1 MSRRRNKLPKEPVV
15 ARITGMSHEGRGIAH
30 VGDRAVF
37 ITNALPG
44 ETVAFQY
51 TKRNRKKAEGRSV
64 EILEAA
70 AERIAPG
77 CAHFG
82 VCGGCSLQHLPPE
95 AQIRYKQ
102 DVLAEQFRHMGGVT
116 PEQWLPALTG
126 PVWGYRRKARLAVK
140 FVPGKGDRVLVGFRE
155 KHSPFVADLAS
166 CPVLDP
172 RVGERL
178 PELASLIRSLSVF
191 DRVPQVEVAA
201 GDADVGLVLRNL
213 SPFSEDDLTR
223 LAAFGREHGFSI
235 YQQPGNESTVA
246 PIYPDSPRLTYTLPR
261 HDVEIEFRPTDF
273 TQVNGEINRLMVD
286 RALEL
291 LAPGPEERVLD
302 LFCGLG
308 NFTLPIARRC
318 REAVGIEG
326 AESLVERGR
335 QNAAANGVGNATFH
349 AADLT
354 RDHRDAQWWGGGFD
368 KALLDPPRSGAAEV
382 LPALAATGARR
393 IVYVSCG
400 PATLARDAGL
410 LVNGHGYRLTAAGVM
425 DMFPHT
431 AHVESMAVFDRD
443 Q

>member
-1 MSRRRNKLPKEPVV
+1 VT
-15 ARITGMSHEGRGIAH
+15 ARIDGMSHEGRGIAH
-30 VGDRAVF
+30 VDGRAVF
-37 ITNALPG
+37 ITNALVG

-51 TKRNRKKAEGRSV
+51 TKRNRKKAEGRTV
-64 EILEAA
+64 EVVEAA
-70 AERIAPG
+70 PERVAPG

-102 DVLAEQFRHMGGVT
+102 DVLAEQFRHMGGVN
-116 PEQWLPALTG
+116 PARWLPPLTG

-140 FVPGKGDRVLVGFRE
+140 FVPGKGNRVLVGFRE
-155 KHSPFVADLAS
+155 KHSPFVADLER

-178 PELASLIRSLSVF
+178 PELAALVQSLSIY

-201 GDADVGLVLRNL
+201 GDTQVGLVFRNL
-213 SPFSEDDLTR
+213 SPFSADDRACLENF
-223 LAAFGREHGFSI
+223 AREHGFCI
-235 YQQPGNESTVA
+235 YEQPGNETTVA
-246 PIYPDSPRLTYTLPR
+246 PVYPANPRLSYVLPE
-261 HDVEIEFRPTDF
+261 HDVEIEFQPTDF
-273 TQVNGEINRLMVD
+273 TQVNAEINRRMVD
-286 RALEL
+286 RALDLME
-291 LAPGPEERVLD
+291 PGAEERVLD

-318 REAVGIEG
+318 RVAVGIEG
-326 AESLVERGR
+326 AGALVERGR
-335 QNAAANGVGNATFH
+335 ENAEVNGVGNAVFH
-349 AADLT
+349 TADLT
-354 RDHRDAQWWGGGFD
+354 RDHSGAEWWGGDFD

-410 LVNGHGYRLTAAGVM
+410 LVNRHGYRLTAAGVM

-431 AHVESMAVFDRD
+431 AHVESMAVFDLD
-443 Q
+443 E